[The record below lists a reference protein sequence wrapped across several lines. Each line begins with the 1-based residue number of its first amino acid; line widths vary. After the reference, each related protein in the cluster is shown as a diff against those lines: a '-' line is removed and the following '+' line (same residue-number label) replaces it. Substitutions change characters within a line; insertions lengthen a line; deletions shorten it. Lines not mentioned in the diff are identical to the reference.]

1 MLGTLTQ
8 VAIGGALGAM
18 ARFGT
23 QTLSFRL
30 FGPGFPVGTMV
41 VNGLGSFLIGLL
53 AALLI
58 DREIAR
64 FSPGIIV
71 GFLGAYTTFSTYA
84 LDALRLW
91 ERGEVALAASYVLGT
106 VLLSISACVIGM
118 ALGRS
123 LFS

>member
-23 QTLSFRL
+23 QSLSFRL
-30 FGPGFPVGTMV
+30 FGPHFPVGTMA
-41 VNGLGSFLIGLL
+41 VNGLGSFLMGLL

-64 FSPGIIV
+64 FAPGLLV

-91 ERGEVALAASYVLGT
+91 ERGEVALASSYVLGT
-106 VLLSISACVIGM
+106 VVLSIGACVAGM
-118 ALGRS
+118 AIGRT
-123 LFS
+123 LFT

>member
-1 MLGTLTQ
+1 MLGTLAQ

-23 QTLSFRL
+23 QSLSFRL

-41 VNGLGSFLIGLL
+41 VNGLGSFLIGL
-53 AALLI
+53 AAAWLI

-64 FSPGIIV
+64 YSPAIVV

-91 ERGEVALAASYVLGT
+91 ERGEVALASFYVLGSV
-106 VLLSISACVIGM
+106 VLSLGACVAGL

-123 LFS
+123 LFT